1 MEARRVETPI
11 VVVGNFVVL
20 VALASSLSTWFF
32 YSLIAGGII
41 LVGYRASVRRLVT
54 AWEGG
59 GSRKESLTWGSLAV
73 ISLVAA
79 IVAVVCIN
87 RMGQPL

>member
-1 MEARRVETPI
+1 METRRVETTI
-11 VVVGNFVVL
+11 IVVGNFVVL
-20 VALASSLSTWFF
+20 VALVASVSTWFF

-54 AWEGG
+54 VWECE
-59 GSRKESLTWGSLAV
+59 GSRKESLTWGSLTV